1 MVVDKVEDSIK
12 ISRMVV
18 AVGVATVPNRV
29 DITISGKIRDQ
40 EEVAI
45 TIPEEEEV
53 VVAEEMAMAHVAE
66 EVVVVAVVTEGTRE
80 DVVATMQDLA
90 TRYNLLRC

>member
-18 AVGVATVPNRV
+18 VVGVATVPNRV

-45 TIPEEEEV
+45 TIPEEEV

-66 EVVVVAVVTEGTRE
+66 EAVVVAVVTEGTRE